1 MSSKAEDF
9 PTPFPPTRR
18 RVHRA
23 LFLII
28 PCLRDATSL
37 EDRLGL
43 VYWRCPGNLLVS
55 RNASFIFSTVRVF
68 IVCRG
73 TLARG
78 NCRWIYQNH
87 SNWPPAMVAARLMA
101 WIGLG
106 SAGAGGKRGRCR
118 IKFGRSRLPNSAF
131 VPVLSLAASSR
142 FVRCIFLISW
152 NRTL

>member
-9 PTPFPPTRR
+9 PTPFSLTRR
-18 RVHRA
+18 RAHRA

-43 VYWRCPGNLLVS
+43 VYWICPGSLLVS
-55 RNASFIFSTVRVF
+55 RNASLIFSAVRVF

-73 TLARG
+73 ALARG
-78 NCRWIYQNH
+78 NCRWIHQNH
-87 SNWPPAMVAARLMA
+87 SNWLPATVAARLMA

-106 SAGAGGKRGRCR
+106 SGGKRGTRR
-118 IKFGRSRLPNSAF
+118 IKFDRSVA
-131 VPVLSLAASSR
+131 
-142 FVRCIFLISW
+142 
-152 NRTL
+152 